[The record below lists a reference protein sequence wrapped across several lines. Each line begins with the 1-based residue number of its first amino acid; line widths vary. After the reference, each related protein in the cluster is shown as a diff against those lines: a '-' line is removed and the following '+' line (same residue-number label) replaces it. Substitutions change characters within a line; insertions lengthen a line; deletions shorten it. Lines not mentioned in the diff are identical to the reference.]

1 MIIKVTFIDNTK
13 NYTKSYN
20 VNIFGLPI
28 DEFLDKLNKYL
39 DNVDWYDIIID
50 EIKSKVKNLNIP
62 TFLKYVDYNIK
73 CGIEIPE
80 YESEY
85 N

>member
-1 MIIKVTFIDNTK
+1 MIIKVTFIDNIK
-13 NYTKSYN
+13 NYSKSYN

-39 DNVDWYDIIID
+39 GDVDWFDIIVN
-50 EIKSKVKNLNIP
+50 EIKSNEENLNIP

-85 N
+85 M